1 MLWLLRLPGRRPLRK
16 GSATYRQDEKMS
28 LALHAHSILVAGLVL
43 LASSSLLA
51 AFEATVVI
59 KDHRFSP
66 REIKVPVAA
75 RVKLTVVNQDP
86 TPEEF
91 ESHELKVE
99 KVIPGGDTGVVRFGP
114 LAPGKYPFY
123 GEFNEATAQG
133 TVIVE

>member
-1 MLWLLRLPGRRPLRK
+1 
-16 GSATYRQDEKMS
+16 MS
-28 LALHAHSILVAGLVL
+28 RALHATLIAGLVL
-43 LASSSLLA
+43 LASSSSLA

-66 REIKVPVAA
+66 SEIKVPVAA
-75 RVKLTVVNQDP
+75 RVKLSVVNQDP

-99 KVIPGGDTGVVRFGP
+99 KLIPGGSTGVVRFGP
-114 LAPGKYPFY
+114 LGPGRYPFI